1 MKRLLALLLCGLL
14 AVTCS
19 KNDGSSKD
27 DENIAPD
34 KDFPQLPDSD
44 DVCLDMND
52 IVFMKYC
59 YNNFDSNKD
68 GSLST
73 SEALAVRS
81 IDLEGS
87 NVNDL
92 KGIEHFQNLES
103 LNCKNCEKLQSVD
116 ISHNLKL
123 TKIGNSAFEGCIS
136 LTNIS
141 IPDSVTEIG
150 DCAFAY
156 CSALE
161 NITIPDSVTKVGRA
175 VFFDCSSLLGITIPN
190 SVTEIGD
197 TTFHQCT
204 SLISIKMPNNITTIP
219 FATFYGCSY
228 LTNIT
233 IPDSVTKIEEFAFE
247 GCVRLIDITIPE
259 NVTKIESQ
267 AFSECSHLSIVH
279 CKPTTPPQL
288 DSNAFY
294 ANDFSQIIYV
304 PTESVSAY
312 KSASGW
318 SYYSYR
324 IVGYD
329 F

>member
-150 DCAFAY
+150 DSAFAN
-156 CSALE
+156 CSALG
-161 NITIPDSVTKVGRA
+161 NITIPDSVTAIGRA
-175 VFFDCSSLLGITIPN
+175 AFFDCSSLLGITIPN

-204 SLISIKMPNNITTIP
+204 SLISVKMSNNITAI
-219 FATFYGCSY
+219 AYAAFYGCSY

-233 IPDSVTKIEEFAFE
+233 IPDSVTTIEEVAFYD
-247 GCVRLIDITIPE
+247 CISLRNITIPE
-259 NVTKIESQ
+259 SVTKIEAE
-267 AFSECSHLSIVH
+267 AFYGCTNLSPVY
-279 CKPTTPPQL
+279 CKPITPPQL
-288 DSNAFY
+288 DRDVFD
-294 ANDFSQIIYV
+294 ANDFTQIIYV

-312 KSASGW
+312 QSASGW
-318 SYYSYR
+318 SDYSFR

>member
-1 MKRLLALLLCGLL
+1 MKRLLALLLFGLL

-19 KNDGSSKD
+19 KDDGSSKD

-34 KDFPQLPDSD
+34 KDLPQLPDSD

-103 LNCKNCEKLQSVD
+103 LNCKNCEKLQSMD

-150 DCAFAY
+150 DSAF
-156 CSALE
+156 
-161 NITIPDSVTKVGRA
+161 SV
-175 VFFDCSSLLGITIPN
+175 
-190 SVTEIGD
+190 
-197 TTFHQCT
+197 
-204 SLISIKMPNNITTIP
+204 
-219 FATFYGCSY
+219 
-228 LTNIT
+228 
-233 IPDSVTKIEEFAFE
+233 
-247 GCVRLIDITIPE
+247 CVRLIDITIPE

-294 ANDFSQIIYV
+294 ANDFGQIIYV

-318 SYYSYR
+318 SNYSFR

-329 F
+329 FQ